1 MHIYFKC
8 AECENHSCGICPLGT
23 YVPEGSAAGCI
34 RKATDEEMTRY
45 LHLTEEA
52 VDNVQFSL
60 SAAYRDS
67 VYADTMDLLESL
79 YGNEMTSKVDRNG
92 NLS

>member
-8 AECENHSCGICPLGT
+8 AECENSSCDVCPLGT
-23 YVPEGSAAGCI
+23 YVPEGSARGCV

-45 LHLTEEA
+45 THLTEEA
-52 VDNVQFSL
+52 VDTVQFSE

-67 VYADTMDLLESL
+67 VYIDTMDLLESL
-79 YGNEMTSKVDRNG
+79 YGKDMTSKVDKNG